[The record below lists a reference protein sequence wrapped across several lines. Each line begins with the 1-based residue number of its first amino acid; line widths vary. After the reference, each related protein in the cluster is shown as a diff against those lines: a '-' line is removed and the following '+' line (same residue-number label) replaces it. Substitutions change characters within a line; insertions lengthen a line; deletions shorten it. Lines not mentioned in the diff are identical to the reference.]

1 MILWIVVSIAM
12 VVCAVI
18 VVVMMIASSNKAAK
32 EQGPMPKRHG
42 GFGQRVHGG
51 KS

>member
-1 MILWIVVSIAM
+1 MAPWIIGAIAVV
-12 VVCAVI
+12 VI
-18 VVVMMIASSNKAAK
+18 VLIIAASTLEPEEK
-32 EQGPMPKRHG
+32 GPMPKRHG